1 MTRRTIPATRASQP
15 SRPRQHRPGLWLQPS
30 ALRWARNWLRI
41 GWSAF
46 AEILYPLSVTVMSDW
61 TIDKFIHRV
70 TELGLVV
77 RRDLD
82 QARSTTSEE
91 DELEQFI
98 KTLIGR
104 ELLTNLQID
113 RVLRGERHGFF
124 FGKWKARYLIGTG
137 SFARVYRATHR
148 ETGEVRAV
156 KVLRKRYRESLPDLE
171 QFLREGR
178 MGAQLRHPNVVP
190 IYEVEGDSRAPFMV
204 MEFVEGEN
212 LRDLVRV
219 RKSFDAVT
227 TTRIIADVTAGL
239 AYAAEQGITHRDL
252 KMSNILMTSMGRG
265 KLVDFGLAAASNLKN
280 DKEIADCPNAR
291 AIDYAALERSTGV
304 RKDDT
309 RSDLFFTGCIMYHCL
324 TGKPALLE
332 TKDRMMRLNFARF
345 RDIVPAGQ
353 LVPDL
358 PMPLIQFMAR
368 AMELDP
374 KKRFQSAA
382 EMNHEIK
389 VISRR
394 LQTRDST
401 SQGNAEDGGEGSQ
414 SLDEVLAAEKMAKE
428 GGGKT
433 VLIVES
439 HAPTQDSLRD
449 QLKKRGYRVMIMG
462 NPDRV
467 FPRFEN
473 DENVA
478 DCVVFSTTELGD
490 SAVDSFNRFGAE
502 DYTKDIPAIL
512 IVGTQGQADAAETA
526 AHRALLP
533 FPLKIRN
540 LRLALHKLCG
550 PSESGA

>member
-1 MTRRTIPATRASQP
+1 MPRFSIPRV
-15 SRPRQHRPGLWLQPS
+15 
-30 ALRWARNWLRI
+30 LR
-41 GWSAF
+41 F
-46 AEILYPLSVTVMSDW
+46 MSDW
-61 TIDKFIHRV
+61 SIDKFAHRV

-82 QARSTTSEE
+82 QARSVSAAGD
-91 DELEQFI
+91 DELQQFI

-104 ELLTNLQID
+104 ELMTNLQVD
-113 RVLRGERHGFF
+113 RILRGERHGFF
-124 FGKWKARYLIGTG
+124 FGKWKAKYLIGTG
-137 SFARVYRATHR
+137 SFARVYRCTHR
-148 ETGEVRAV
+148 ETDEVRAV

-190 IYEVEGDSRAPFMV
+190 IYEVVGDSRAPFMV

-219 RKSFDAVT
+219 RKSFDAMT
-227 TTRIIADVTAGL
+227 TTRIVNDITAGL
-239 AYAAEQGITHRDL
+239 TYAAEKGITHRDL
-252 KMSNILMTSMGRG
+252 KMSNVLMTSMGRG

-280 DKEIADCPNAR
+280 EKEYADCPNAR

-304 RKDDT
+304 RKDDA

-345 RDIVPAGQ
+345 RDIVPIGQ
-353 LVPDL
+353 LLPDL
-358 PMPLIQFMAR
+358 PLPLIQFLAR

-374 KKRFQSAA
+374 KKRFQTAA

-389 VISRR
+389 VIARR
-394 LQTRDST
+394 LETRASVPSTAADSK
-401 SQGNAEDGGEGSQ
+401 AEKSIDQPTE
-414 SLDEVLAAEKMAKE
+414 AEKMAEE
-428 GGGKT
+428 GDGKT
-433 VLIVES
+433 VLLVES
-439 HAPTQDSLRD
+439 HAPTQDLLRD

-462 NPDRV
+462 TTDRL

-473 DENVA
+473 EDNVA
-478 DCVVFSTTELGD
+478 DCVVFCTTELGD
-490 SAVDSFNRFGAE
+490 EAVDSFNRFGAE

-512 IVGTQGQADAAETA
+512 IVGTQSQADSAETA
-526 AHRALLP
+526 QHRALLP
-533 FPLKIRN
+533 LPMKVRN
-540 LRLALHKLCG
+540 LRLALHKLCATAG
-550 PSESGA
+550 